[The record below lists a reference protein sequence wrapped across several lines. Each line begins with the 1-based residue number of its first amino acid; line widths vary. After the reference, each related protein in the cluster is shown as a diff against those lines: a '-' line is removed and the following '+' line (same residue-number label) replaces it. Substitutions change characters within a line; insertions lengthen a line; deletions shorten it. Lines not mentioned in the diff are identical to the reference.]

1 MRNKVISILFCVML
15 AAGIGASA
23 ILPDRY
29 YSESEKRTLKQFPSL
44 TAEEIFDGKLGDEIE
59 QYLAEQF
66 PARDSWVTVKTLAE
80 LASGKREIGGV
91 FFADDGYLIEAH
103 KSLPSKQA
111 KTNIAALKMLS
122 DSLAKSNI
130 EMRVILAPT
139 TSQILSE
146 KLPQFAPNANQSAV
160 IEYARKQGLNVVDVP
175 SALSEHK
182 DEYIF
187 YKTDHHWT
195 SLGAYYAYAE
205 WRRAKGETPEPID
218 AYFKRE
224 KHEVNYNNGEYVTD
238 SIFEEKFL
246 NGSDKYAVFFNS
258 NQAVTKIN
266 GSGSGKILII
276 KDSYANC
283 FGQFVVDDYAETHLI
298 DLRFFTG
305 KVTDYIRE
313 NGIAEV
319 LVLYNIPNFST
330 DISAARCFR

>member
-23 ILPDRY
+23 ILPDKY

-44 TAEEIFDGKLGDEIE
+44 TAEEIFDGKLSDEIE

-66 PARDSWVTVKTLAE
+66 PARDGWVTVKTLAE

-139 TSQILSE
+139 ASQILSE
-146 KLPQFAPNANQSAV
+146 KLPPFAPNANQSAV
-160 IEYARKQGLNVVDVP
+160 IEYARKQGMNVVDVTG
-175 SALSEHK
+175 ALSGHK

-246 NGSDKYAVFFNS
+246 NGSDRYAVFFNS

-319 LVLYNIPNFST
+319 LALYNIQNFST

>member
-29 YSESEKRTLKQFPSL
+29 YSESEKRTLKQFPTL

-66 PARDSWVTVKTLAE
+66 PARDGWVTVKTLAE

-139 TSQILSE
+139 ASQILSK
-146 KLPQFAPNANQSAV
+146 KLPPFAPNANQSAV
-160 IEYARKQGLNVVDVP
+160 IEYARTQGLNVVDVTG
-175 SALSEHK
+175 ALSGHK

-224 KHEVNYNNGEYVTD
+224 QHEVNYNNGEYVTD

-246 NGSDKYAVFFNS
+246 NGSDRYAVFFNS

-319 LVLYNIPNFST
+319 LALYNIQNFST

>member
-44 TAEEIFDGKLGDEIE
+44 TAEEIFDGKLSDEIE

-66 PARDSWVTVKTLAE
+66 PARDGWVTVKTLAE

-139 TSQILSE
+139 ASQILSE
-146 KLPQFAPNANQSAV
+146 KLPPFAPNANQSAV
-160 IEYARKQGLNVVDVP
+160 IEYARKQGMNVVDVTG
-175 SALSEHK
+175 ALSGHK

-246 NGSDKYAVFFNS
+246 NGSDRYAVFFNS

-319 LVLYNIPNFST
+319 LALYNIQNFST

>member
-23 ILPDRY
+23 ILADKY

-66 PARDSWVTVKTLAE
+66 PARDGWVTVKTLAE

-130 EMRVILAPT
+130 EMRVVLAPT

-160 IEYARKQGLNVVDVP
+160 IEYARKQGLNVVDVTG
-175 SALSEHK
+175 ALAGHK

-224 KHEVNYNNGEYVTD
+224 QHEVNYNNGEYVTD

-246 NGSDKYAVFFNS
+246 NGSDRYAVFFNS
-258 NQAVTKIN
+258 NQAVTKIT
-266 GSGSGKILII
+266 GSGKLLII

-283 FGQFVVDDYAETHLI
+283 FRQFVVDDYAETHLI

-313 NGIAEV
+313 NGITEV
-319 LVLYNIPNFST
+319 LALYNIPNFCA

>member
-23 ILPDRY
+23 ILADKY

-66 PARDSWVTVKTLAE
+66 PARDGWVTVKTLAE

-139 TSQILSE
+139 ASQILSE
-146 KLPQFAPNANQSAV
+146 KLPPFAPNANQSAV
-160 IEYARKQGLNVVDVP
+160 IEYARKQGLNVVDVTG
-175 SALSEHK
+175 ALSGHK

-246 NGSDKYAVFFNS
+246 NGSDQYAVFFNS

-305 KVTDYIRE
+305 KVTDYIQE
-313 NGIAEV
+313 NGITEV
-319 LVLYNIPNFST
+319 LALYNIQNFST

>member
-23 ILPDRY
+23 ILADKY

-66 PARDSWVTVKTLAE
+66 PARDGWVTVKTLAE

-139 TSQILSE
+139 ASQILSE
-146 KLPQFAPNANQSAV
+146 KLPPFAPNANQSAV
-160 IEYARKQGLNVVDVP
+160 IEYARKQGMNVVDVTG
-175 SALSEHK
+175 ALSGHK

-246 NGSDKYAVFFNS
+246 NGSDRYAVFFNS

-319 LVLYNIPNFST
+319 LALYNIQNFST

>member
-1 MRNKVISILFCVML
+1 MRNKVISILFCVLL

-23 ILPDRY
+23 ILPDKY
-29 YSESEKRTLKQFPSL
+29 YSESEKRTLKQFPTL
-44 TAEEIFDGKLGDEIE
+44 TAEEIFDGKLSDEIE

-139 TSQILSE
+139 ASQILSE
-146 KLPQFAPNANQSAV
+146 KLPPFAPNANQSAV
-160 IEYARKQGLNVVDVP
+160 IEYARNQGLNVVDVTG
-175 SALSEHK
+175 ALSGHK

-205 WRRAKGETPEPID
+205 WRRARV
-218 AYFKRE
+218 KRPRRLTR
-224 KHEVNYNNGEYVTD
+224 GR
-238 SIFEEKFL
+238 SASFAIIF
-246 NGSDKYAVFFNS
+246 AV
-258 NQAVTKIN
+258 QLT
-266 GSGSGKILII
+266 
-276 KDSYANC
+276 
-283 FGQFVVDDYAETHLI
+283 Q
-298 DLRFFTG
+298 R
-305 KVTDYIRE
+305 
-313 NGIAEV
+313 
-319 LVLYNIPNFST
+319 
-330 DISAARCFR
+330 

>member
-23 ILPDRY
+23 ILPDKY

-66 PARDSWVTVKTLAE
+66 PARDGWVTVKTLAE

-130 EMRVILAPT
+130 EMRVVLAPT

-160 IEYARKQGLNVVDVP
+160 IEYARKQGLNVVDVTG
-175 SALSEHK
+175 ALAGHK

-224 KHEVNYNNGEYVTD
+224 QHEVNYNNGEYVTD

-246 NGSDKYAVFFNS
+246 NGSDQYAVFFNS